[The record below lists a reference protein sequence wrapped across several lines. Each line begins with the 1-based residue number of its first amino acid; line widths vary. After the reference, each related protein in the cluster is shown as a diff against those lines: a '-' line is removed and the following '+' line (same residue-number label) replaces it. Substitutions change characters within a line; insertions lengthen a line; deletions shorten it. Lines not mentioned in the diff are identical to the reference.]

1 MKTLERAAG
10 ERGRIGG
17 RALWLLLPLPGFG
30 EDSLTMIYYYNCKTS

>member
-1 MKTLERAAG
+1 MKTLERAVG

-17 RALWLLLPLPGFG
+17 RALWLLLPGFG